1 MLDTVKQTA
10 TGLDCIPS
18 WFLLMATPL
27 ISLPIAHLFN
37 LSLSF
42 SKVPVQWKS
51 SSITPVPKTA
61 QLRVC
66 QDYRPISVTPVLSRL
81 MEKEFIRQTIYPA
94 LVHPNYAHLFADQF
108 AFRPTGSTTTALIRL
123 LHILSDLLQTEP
135 YVHVIALDFSKAF
148 DTVRHH
154 TLLFKFTSLPISDC
168 SYN

>member
-10 TGLDCIPS
+10 TGLGCIPS
-18 WFLLMATPL
+18 WFLRIAAPFL
-27 ISLPIAHLFN
+27 SLPIAHLFN

-61 QLRVC
+61 QPRVC

-81 MEKEFIRQTIYPA
+81 MEKEFIRSTDDISSPGPPKY
-94 LVHPNYAHLFADQF
+94 YTHLFADQF

-123 LHILSDLLQTEP
+123 LHTLSDLLQTEP
-135 YVHVIALDFSKAF
+135 YVHCAC
-148 DTVRHH
+148 
-154 TLLFKFTSLPISDC
+154 DC
-168 SYN
+168 FGFFQSFRYC